1 MIRRTWRRYVE
12 FSVYKYLAYFQLHN
26 MNTRKDECT
35 SWHKVLILQIFY
47 LHSSESE
54 YDKLMTV
61 NYLKYFNIPPSWPQ
75 EFHARNNVAVRRM
88 TWSHYTCMCTVIGI
102 RGISPCKV
110 LYSHWAGIYMHC
122 VTWIEGNGSEQSH
135 LIRNEEEG
143 RGESLHVAADPRLW
157 CQHSLQI
164 SRHPSEL
171 CHQNGYKKLSC
182 T

>member
-1 MIRRTWRRYVE
+1 MNAIHDISFWFCRFLFT
-12 FSVYKYLAYFQLHN
+12 QLRVRVWPWTIWN
-26 MNTRKDECT
+26 I
-35 SWHKVLILQIFY
+35 SIF
-47 LHSSESE
+47 
-54 YDKLMTV
+54 
-61 NYLKYFNIPPSWPQ
+61 PPSWPQ

-102 RGISPCKV
+102 RGISPCTV

-143 RGESLHVAADPRLW
+143 RGESLHVAADPGLW